1 MSAEFDRRS
10 RELFARLVELSP
22 DEQPAFL
29 DRECAGDEAM
39 RHELESLLSHHD
51 TDPSF
56 LEGSALADAGLTSDD
71 LGAESPSMA
80 AGSTIGRYTIIKA
93 IGVGGMGV
101 VYAARQDAPDRVVAL
116 KLVRPGFVSS
126 SMLRRLSREASTLG
140 MLQHPGIAQ
149 VYDAGT
155 DHRSG
160 VAIPFVAMELVE
172 GRPLDK
178 FAREQALSVR
188 ARLELFARVCDAVA
202 HAHQRGVI
210 HRDLKPANILVT
222 PDAHPKILDFGIAR
236 LADRAGQATL
246 QSEAGQVLGTL
257 AYMSPE
263 QVSGD
268 PARLDIRADVYS
280 LGVILYELLVGKPP
294 LDVANSSVHA
304 AIRVISE
311 QEPCSI
317 AVHDS
322 SLKGDIE
329 TIAAKALE
337 KDPARR
343 YGTAGELADDIRRFL
358 QDQPI
363 LARPPTRTYLV
374 RKFVRRHR
382 TLVGATTI
390 IFLTLVGGIAA
401 TLWQASEARA
411 KTKLV
416 ERELQTNDQIN
427 QFFLQ
432 IIMAAS
438 PHMALGREVSVR
450 EALDKAAE
458 KIAPETIADPKI
470 RAAIH
475 GTIGRAYYN
484 VGDYAKGELH
494 LRRAVEVGSHAEPR
508 WSQSNSY
515 CIATLAQLLIETKRA
530 KEAEAMVRGVL
541 PESLAHLGPAN
552 DAVLDLKHA
561 LANSLAIGTPE
572 ADELYRDLIA
582 ERRVDGAHQRD
593 LAFVLTNLGV
603 SLCNQGKLD
612 VGLPY
617 LQESYEVRHTL
628 FGDKHPDSLNSLFN
642 LAIYLTKAGRTR
654 ESADRFE
661 QVVEIATEL
670 YGVRHP
676 RTRNYLSQATMMMI
690 GADRMDLALKYT
702 DTLVAAAQDERGN
715 WNDTSEMAH
724 GMRCTVHIRRKEWEL
739 ARADAQWT
747 YDHALARVKDPNH
760 VEVLQACTLFY
771 DLAEAREDKEELAK
785 WTERLKGSPFDP
797 TVAENHRDLAEE
809 AAAQG
814 VKKKDK

>member
-1 MSAEFDRRS
+1 MSTEFDRRS

-22 DEQPAFL
+22 DEQRAFL
-29 DRECAGDEAM
+29 DRECGGDDAM
-39 RHELESLLSHHD
+39 RRELESLLSHHD

-56 LEGSALADAGLTSDD
+56 LEGSALADAGLTSAD

-80 AGSTIGRYTIIKA
+80 AGSTIGRYTIIRA

-160 VAIPFVAMELVE
+160 AAIPFVAMELVE
-172 GRPLDK
+172 GRPLDR
-178 FAREQALSVR
+178 FAREEGLSVR

-210 HRDLKPANILVT
+210 HRDLKPANILVN
-222 PDAHPKILDFGIAR
+222 DAGQPKILDFGIAR
-236 LADRAGQATL
+236 LADRAGQVTL
-246 QSEAGQVLGTL
+246 QSEVGQVLGTL

-268 PARLDIRADVYS
+268 PSRLDIRADVYS
-280 LGVILYELLVGKPP
+280 LGVILHELLVGKPP
-294 LDVANSSVHA
+294 LDVSNSSVHA
-304 AIRVISE
+304 AMRVISE
-311 QEPCSI
+311 QEPRSI
-317 AVHDS
+317 ATHDP
-322 SLKGDIE
+322 SLRGDVE
-329 TIAAKALE
+329 TIVAKALE
-337 KDPARR
+337 KEASRR
-343 YGTAGELADDIRRFL
+343 YGTAAELGEDIRRFL

-363 LARPPTRTYLV
+363 RARPPTRAYLM
-374 RKFVRRHR
+374 RMFVRRHR
-382 TLVGATTI
+382 ALVAATGAVI
-390 IFLTLVGGIAA
+390 LTLVGGIAA

-411 KTKLV
+411 KTRQV
-416 ERELQTNDQIN
+416 ERELQTNGQIN

-438 PHMALGREVSVR
+438 PHMALGREVTVR
-450 EALDKAAE
+450 EALDMAAE
-458 KIAPETIADPKI
+458 RIAPETIEDTRI

-484 VGDYAKGELH
+484 LGDVVKGEAH
-494 LRRAVEVGSHAEPR
+494 LRRSLEVGTQNEPA
-508 WSQSNSY
+508 WSEANT
-515 CIATLAQLLIETKRA
+515 ATLAALAQLLIESKRA
-530 KEAEAMVRGVL
+530 AEAEKMLRDAL
-541 PESLAHLGPAN
+541 PEAIAHLGHGH
-552 DAVLDLKHA
+552 DAVLDVKHA
-561 LANSLAIGTPE
+561 LANSLAIGAPE
-572 ADELYRDLIA
+572 ADELYRELIA
-582 ERRVDGAHQRD
+582 KRRGDAAHARD

-617 LQESYEVRHTL
+617 LEESYEVRHKL
-628 FGDKHPDSLNSLFN
+628 FGDKHPDSVNSLFN
-642 LAIYLTKAGRTR
+642 LAIYLTKAGRTT
-654 ESADRFE
+654 ESVERFE
-661 QVVEIATEL
+661 QVVALATEL
-670 YGVRHP
+670 YGPRHP
-676 RTRNYLSQATMMMI
+676 RTRNYLGQATMMMI
-690 GADRMDLALKYT
+690 GHDRLDLALKYT
-702 DTLVAAAQDERGN
+702 DIFVDGAKDDQGN
-715 WNDTSEMAH
+715 WDGDAEMAH

-760 VEVLQACTLFY
+760 IEVLQACTLFY
-771 DLAEAREDKEELAK
+771 DLAEAQEDKAELAR

-814 VKKKDK
+814 VVKKK

>member
-22 DEQPAFL
+22 DEQRAFL
-29 DRECAGDEAM
+29 DRECAGDESM
-39 RHELESLLSHHD
+39 RRELESLLSHHD

-56 LEGSALADAGLTSDD
+56 LEGSALSDAGLSSDD
-71 LGAESPSMA
+71 LGAESPSLA

-155 DHRSG
+155 DHRLG
-160 VAIPFVAMELVE
+160 AAIPFVAMELVE

-178 FAREQALSVR
+178 FAREQGLSIR
-188 ARLELFARVCDAVA
+188 ARLDLFARVCDAVA

-210 HRDLKPANILVT
+210 HRDLKPANIHVT
-222 PDAHPKILDFGIAR
+222 ADAQPKILDFGIAR

-246 QSEAGQVLGTL
+246 QSEVGQVLGTL

-280 LGVILYELLVGKPP
+280 LGVILYELLAGKPP

-311 QEPCSI
+311 EEPRSV
-317 AVHDS
+317 AAHDP
-322 SLKGDIE
+322 SLRGDIE
-329 TIAAKALE
+329 TIVAKALE

-343 YGTAGELADDIRRFL
+343 YGTAAELGDDIRRFL

-363 LARPPTRTYLV
+363 LARPPTRAYLM
-374 RKFVRRHR
+374 RKFARRHR
-382 TLVGATTI
+382 ALVGATAI

-401 TLWQASEARA
+401 TLWQAAEARA
-411 KTKLV
+411 KTRQV

-427 QFFLQ
+427 KFFLQ

-438 PHMALGREVSVR
+438 PEMSLGREVTVR
-450 EALDKAAE
+450 HALDQAAE
-458 KIAPETIADPKI
+458 RIAPERIDDGRI

-475 GTIGRAYYN
+475 GTIGRAYVN
-484 VGDYAKGELH
+484 VGELKKGEEH
-494 LRRAVEVGSHAEPR
+494 LRASVEVGSAAESPA
-508 WSQSNSY
+508 SPNNVYSS
-515 CIATLAQLLIETKRA
+515 AALAQLLCDSKRKGEGA
-530 KEAEAMVRGVL
+530 RLCLALLPVAVKE
-541 PESLAHLGPAN
+541 LGERH
-552 DAVLDLKHA
+552 DAVLDLKHS
-561 LANSLAIGTPE
+561 LANSLEIGDPA
-572 ADELYRDLIA
+572 ADALYREIIA
-582 ERRVDGAHQRD
+582 ARRGDAAHQRE
-593 LAFVLTNLGV
+593 LAFALNNLGV

-612 VGLPY
+612 EGLPPMEDA
-617 LQESYEVRHTL
+617 LEVRRKL
-628 FGDKHPDSLNSLFN
+628 FGDKHPDTLNSLFN
-642 LAIYLTKAGRTR
+642 LAIYLTRGGRTD
-654 ESADRFE
+654 ESVARFE
-661 QVVEIATEL
+661 QVVALATEL
-670 YGVRHP
+670 YGTRHP
-676 RTRNYLSQATMMMI
+676 RTRNYLGQATMMMI
-690 GADRMDLALKYT
+690 GADRLDMALKYT
-702 DTLVAAAQDERGN
+702 HALVAAAKDQEGN
-715 WNDTSEMAH
+715 WDDTAEMAH
-724 GMRCTVHIRRKEWEL
+724 GMRCTVHIRRKEWDL

-747 YDHALARVKDPNH
+747 YDHALARVNDPSH
-760 VEVLQACTLFY
+760 VDVLQACTLFY
-771 DLAEAREDKEELAK
+771 DLAEAQQDKNELAK

-809 AAAQG
+809 AKSGPSKGKQ
-814 VKKKDK
+814 